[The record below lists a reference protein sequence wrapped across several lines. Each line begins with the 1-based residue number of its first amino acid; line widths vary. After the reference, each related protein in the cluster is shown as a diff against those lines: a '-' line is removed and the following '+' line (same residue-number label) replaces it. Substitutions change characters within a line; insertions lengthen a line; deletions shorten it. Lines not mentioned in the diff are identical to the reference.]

1 MKDLVIIGGGPG
13 GYVAAIRAAQLDLDV
28 TLIEKNKIGGTCLN
42 VGCIPTKTYVATA
55 NLMKKIKNSK
65 RFGIEF
71 EGEVNI
77 NFNNLVKRKNRVVNR
92 LVKGIE
98 YILKKRKVEIINET
112 GKILDKNT
120 VIAGDNEIK
129 TRNII
134 IATGSKPIIPEQFK
148 IDDFTMDSAEALDL
162 KRKPEHVIVVGAG
175 VIGCEF
181 ASIWANMGIKVS
193 LIEMKNR
200 ILPFVDKEI
209 SKKMERIFKKKKV
222 DIYTGSPIKK
232 VDDKTVILENGE
244 EITADKMLLAIG
256 RKPVLDEVGIDGVEI
271 ELDNDGFI
279 KVNEKMQTNVE
290 NIYAI
295 GDIVN
300 TAQLAHVASKEGV
313 VAVEN
318 MKGIKSKINYKAVPW
333 TIFTDP
339 EVAYIGKSDEN
350 NKKIG
355 KFPFRANGKALG
367 LNETDGFV
375 KIIADSDDKIIGM
388 QIMGPHAS
396 DLIHEGTVSIHNN
409 LKLEDIADTI
419 HAHPTLSESVVEA
432 AEDALGKV
440 IHIV

>member
-13 GYVAAIRAAQLDLDV
+13 GYVAAIRAAQLDLAV

-42 VGCIPTKTYVATA
+42 VGCIPTKTYVATS

-129 TRNII
+129 TRNIV

-162 KRKPEHVIVVGAG
+162 KKKPEHVIVVGAG

-181 ASIWANMGIKVS
+181 ASIWANMEIKVS

-295 GDIVN
+295 GDILN

-318 MKGIKSKINYKAVPW
+318 MKGIKSKINYNAVPW

-339 EVAYIGKSDEN
+339 EVAYVGRSDEN
-350 NKKIG
+350 NKQIG

-396 DLIHEGTVSIHNN
+396 DLIHEGAVSIHNN

>member
-42 VGCIPTKTYVATA
+42 VGCIPTKTYVATS

-129 TRNII
+129 TRNIV

-162 KRKPEHVIVVGAG
+162 KKKPEHVIVVGAG

-181 ASIWANMGIKVS
+181 ASIWANMEIKVS

-295 GDIVN
+295 GDILN

-318 MKGIKSKINYKAVPW
+318 MKGIKSKINYNAVPW

-339 EVAYIGKSDEN
+339 EVAYVGRSDEN
-350 NKKIG
+350 NKQIG

-396 DLIHEGTVSIHNN
+396 DLIHEGAVSIHNN

>member
-28 TLIEKNKIGGTCLN
+28 TLIEKNRIGGTCLN

-65 RFGIEF
+65 KFGIKLD
-71 EGEVNI
+71 GDIDVN
-77 NFNNLVKRKNRVVNR
+77 FDRLVKRKNRVVNR

-98 YILKKRKVEIINET
+98 YILKKRKVEIINDT
-112 GKILDKNT
+112 GKVLDKNT
-120 VIAGDNEIK
+120 VIAGDKEIK
-129 TRNII
+129 TKNII

-162 KRKPEHVIVVGAG
+162 KNKPEHVIVVGAG

-181 ASIWANMGIKVS
+181 ASFWANMGIKVT

-222 DIYTGSPIKK
+222 DIYTGSPIKE
-232 VDDKTVILENGE
+232 VNDKTVVLENGDT
-244 EITADKMLLAIG
+244 ITADKMLLAIG
-256 RKPVLDEVGIDGVEI
+256 RKPILDEVGIDGVEI
-271 ELDNDGFI
+271 ELDDDGFI
-279 KVNEKMQTNVE
+279 KVNKKMQTNVE

-295 GDIVN
+295 GDIIN

-318 MKGIKSKINYKAVPW
+318 MKGIKSEINYNAVPW

-339 EVAYIGKSDEN
+339 EVAYVGSSNGN
-350 NKKIG
+350 NNKIG

-409 LKLEDIADTI
+409 LKLEDMADTI

>member
-42 VGCIPTKTYVATA
+42 VGCIPTKTYVATS

-129 TRNII
+129 TRNIV

-162 KRKPEHVIVVGAG
+162 KKKPEHVIVVGAG

-295 GDIVN
+295 GDILN

-318 MKGIKSKINYKAVPW
+318 MKGIKSKINYNAVPW

-339 EVAYIGKSDEN
+339 EVAYVGRSDEN
-350 NKKIG
+350 NKQIG

-396 DLIHEGTVSIHNN
+396 DLIHEGAVSIHNN